1 MTTPDERTR
10 AVLQTREFLHELCAG
25 RLTGNVPEQVLRKA
39 RQLLR
44 HYPNALHL
52 HAAAV
57 AWPSVWSSSL
67 TSDVGAPSYLDL
79 RVRLQKLD
87 ETRSSIEEP
96 PTS

>member
-1 MTTPDERTR
+1 
-10 AVLQTREFLHELCAG
+10 
-25 RLTGNVPEQVLRKA
+25 VPEQVLRKA

-67 TSDVGAPSYLDL
+67 MSDVEAPSYLDL

-87 ETRSSIEEP
+87 DDSSLEQP
-96 PTS
+96 PTL

>member
-10 AVLQTREFLHELCAG
+10 AVLQTREFLHELAAG
-25 RLTGNVPEQVLRKA
+25 RFTGNVPEQVLRKA

-67 TSDVGAPSYLDL
+67 TSDVEAPSYLDL

-87 ETRSSIEEP
+87 DDSSLEQP

>member
-25 RLTGNVPEQVLRKA
+25 RFTGNVPEQVLRKA

-67 TSDVGAPSYLDL
+67 MSDVEAPSYLDL

-87 ETRSSIEEP
+87 DDSSLEQP
-96 PTS
+96 PTL